1 MPTYEWQESLNI
13 HSREEYQSD
22 AYSLRVVEKLCQLTG
37 VLRVGRI
44 LHPQVSII
52 FFSLLRSEY
61 TRESAIGDSLNLQIT
76 ISSEYLKNSESLNH
90 QIAGISKT
98 SMVS

>member
-1 MPTYEWQESLNI
+1 M
-13 HSREEYQSD
+13 
-22 AYSLRVVEKLCQLTG
+22 G

-52 FFSLLRSEY
+52 FLTLKEY
-61 TRESAIGDSLNLQIT
+61 TQKSTLGDSLNLQIT
-76 ISSEYLKNSESLNH
+76 ISSEYLKKSESLNH
-90 QIAGISKT
+90 QIAGNSKT